1 MTTTPTVTTTTTTTT
16 NASVLITG
24 AGGML
29 AQALA
34 ASLRRRGTEPVLL
47 NRAALDVTHAED
59 VRRAFDKH
67 RPKVV
72 INCAAHTKV
81 DLCEEQEDL
90 AAAINGAGPEN
101 LARAAVEHGTRL
113 VHYSTDFVF
122 DGSATRPYR
131 PDDPVNP
138 LSAYGRSKLLG
149 EQAIARVNPRG
160 WLVIRTAWLYGPGG
174 PCFPQT
180 MINAA
185 KAGKPLKVVAD
196 QVGSPTFTRDLAEAT
211 LDLIEHHASGLW
223 HLTNSG
229 SVSWHG
235 FTAAILEEFGLT
247 TDLSTTTSAEWKRL
261 RPASATRPAYSVLD
275 VEPFARLTGRPM
287 RPWRQA
293 LHDYRVVL
301 GA

>member
-1 MTTTPTVTTTTTTTT
+1 M
-16 NASVLITG
+16 NSQNDRILITG
-24 AGGML
+24 GAGML
-29 AQALA
+29 AQALV
-34 ASLRRRGTEPVLL
+34 ASLRKRGREPVVLS
-47 NRAALDVTHAED
+47 RAALDISRAED
-59 VRRAFDKH
+59 VRRAFGER
-67 RPKVV
+67 RPTLVL
-72 INCAAHTKV
+72 NAAAHTKV

-90 AAAINGAGPEN
+90 ASAINGGGPET
-101 LARAAVEHGTRL
+101 LAVAALEHGAKL

-122 DGSATRPYR
+122 DGSSTRPYR
-131 PDDPVNP
+131 PDDAVNP

-149 EQAIARVNPRG
+149 EQAIQKVNPPG

-180 MINAA
+180 MINLA

-196 QVGSPTFTRDLAEAT
+196 QIGSPTFTPDLADAT
-211 LDLIEHHASGLW
+211 LDLLDHNASGVW
-223 HLTNSG
+223 HLSNAG
-229 SVSWHG
+229 STSWHG

-287 RPWRQA
+287 RPWREA
-293 LHDYRVVL
+293 LHAYRVAL
-301 GA
+301 GV

>member
-1 MTTTPTVTTTTTTTT
+1 MNPTTDTF
-16 NASVLITG
+16 LITG

-29 AQALA
+29 APALA
-34 ASLRRRGTEPVLL
+34 SSLRKRGAEPVLL
-47 NRAALDVTHAED
+47 NRAALDITRADD
-59 VRRAFDKH
+59 VRRAFDEH
-67 RPKVV
+67 RPTVV
-72 INCAAHTKV
+72 FNSAAHTKV

-90 AAAINGAGPEN
+90 ATAINGTGPEN
-101 LARAAVEHGTRL
+101 LARAALDHGARL

-122 DGSATRPYR
+122 DGSGNRPYR
-131 PDDPVNP
+131 PEDPVNP
-138 LSAYGRSKLLG
+138 LSAYGRSKLRG
-149 EQAIARVNPRG
+149 EQAIARVNPPG

-185 KAGKPLKVVAD
+185 KADKPLKVVAD
-196 QVGSPTFTRDLAEAT
+196 QIGSPTFTHDLADAT
-211 LDLIEHHASGLW
+211 LDLLEHDAAGVW
-223 HLTNSG
+223 HLTNAG

-235 FTAAILEEFGLT
+235 FTAAILEEFGLK

-275 VEPFARLTGRPM
+275 VEPFARLTGKPM
-287 RPWRQA
+287 RPWREA
-293 LHDYRVVL
+293 LHDYRVAL

>member
-1 MTTTPTVTTTTTTTT
+1 MTTTTTT
-16 NASVLITG
+16 NAAENGRTLITG
-24 AGGML
+24 GGGML

-34 ASLRRRGTEPVLL
+34 RSLRKRGTEPVLL
-47 NRAALDVTHAED
+47 NRAALDVSRAD
-59 VRRAFDKH
+59 GVRRAFDEH
-67 RPKVV
+67 RPSVV
-72 INCAAHTKV
+72 FNCAAHTKV

-90 AAAINGAGPEN
+90 ANAINGAGPEN
-101 LARAAVEHGTRL
+101 LARAALEHGARL

-122 DGSATRPYR
+122 DGAAARPYR
-131 PDDPVNP
+131 PEDPVNP

-149 EQAIARVNPRG
+149 EQAIARVNPPG

-185 KAGKPLKVVAD
+185 KAGKPLKVDAD
-196 QVGSPTFTRDLAEAT
+196 QIGSPTITHDHAEAT
-211 LDLIEHHASGLW
+211 LDLLEHDAAGLW

-247 TDLSTTTSAEWKRL
+247 TDLSTTTSADWRRL
-261 RPASATRPAYSVLD
+261 RPASAARPAYSVLD
-275 VEPFARLTGRPM
+275 VEPFARLTGKPM
-287 RPWRQA
+287 RPWREA
-293 LHDYRVVL
+293 LHGYRLAL
-301 GA
+301 GG